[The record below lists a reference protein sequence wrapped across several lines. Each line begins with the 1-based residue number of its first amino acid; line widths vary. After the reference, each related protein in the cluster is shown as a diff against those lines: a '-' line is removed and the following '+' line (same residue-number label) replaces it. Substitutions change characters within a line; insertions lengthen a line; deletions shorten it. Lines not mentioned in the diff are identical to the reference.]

1 MNRYH
6 SPYLRMDYANQDFQ
20 AAFREQSAPHIFN
33 ALKSPKSQ
41 PDKYNTSK
49 LLEILT
55 IRELAPAMT
64 ASGKPKVILNTLTPG
79 FCHSELMRHAVFP
92 LNLLGWVGKRL
103 IGRSTEMG
111 SRTLVA
117 AASAGEESHGKYMTD
132 CLVREPS
139 KWVRS
144 EKGKEAQKK
153 VYKELGMIL
162 EEIEPG
168 VTKNI

>member
-1 MNRYH
+1 MI
-6 SPYLRMDYANQDFQ
+6 FQ
-20 AAFREQSAPHIFN
+20 AVFREQSAPHIFN
-33 ALKSPKSQ
+33 ALKSPKYQS
-41 PDKYNTSK
+41 DKYNTSK

-64 ASGKPKVILNTLTPG
+64 ASGKPQVIFHTLTPG
-79 FCHSELMRHAVFP
+79 FCYSELLRHAIFP
-92 LNLLGWVGKRL
+92 LNVLAWIGKRL

-132 CLVREPS
+132 CKVREPS

-153 VYKELGMIL
+153 VYKELLMIL

-168 VTKNI
+168 ITKNI

>member
-1 MNRYH
+1 
-6 SPYLRMDYANQDFQ
+6 LIFQ
-20 AAFREQSAPHIFN
+20 AVFREQSAPHIFN
-33 ALKSPKSQ
+33 ALKSPKYQS
-41 PDKYNTSK
+41 DKYNTSK

-64 ASGKPKVILNTLTPG
+64 ASGKPQVILNTLTPG
-79 FCHSELMRHAVFP
+79 VCYSELLRHAIFP
-92 LNLLGWVGKRL
+92 LNVLAWIGKRL

-132 CLVREPS
+132 CKVREPS

-153 VYKELGMIL
+153 VYKELLMIL

-168 VTKNI
+168 ITKNI

>member
-1 MNRYH
+1 V
-6 SPYLRMDYANQDFQ
+6 
-20 AAFREQSAPHIFN
+20 FREQSAPSIFT
-33 ALKSPKSQ
+33 ALKSPKYQ
-41 PDKYNTSK
+41 FDRYNTSK

-55 IRELAPAMT
+55 IRDLAPGMT
-64 ASGKPKVILNTLTPG
+64 ASEKPKVILNTLTPG

-92 LNLLGWVGKRL
+92 LNFLGWVGKSL

-139 KWVRS
+139 MWVRS
-144 EKGKEAQKK
+144 KKGKEVQTR
-153 VYKELGMIL
+153 VYKELLMVL

>member
-1 MNRYH
+1 M
-6 SPYLRMDYANQDFQ
+6 LIKDIQ
-20 AAFREQSAPHIFN
+20 AVFREQAAPHIFN
-33 ALKSPKSQ
+33 ALKSPKYQ
-41 PDKYNTSK
+41 FDKYNTSK

-79 FCHSELMRHAVFP
+79 FCYSELMRHAVFP
-92 LNLLGWVGKRL
+92 LNLLAWVGKRL

-111 SRTLVA
+111 SRTLVS

-139 KWVRS
+139 RWVRS
-144 EKGKEAQKK
+144 EEGKEAQKR
-153 VYKELGMIL
+153 VYKELLMIL
-162 EEIEPG
+162 EEIEPS
-168 VTKNI
+168 VTNNI

>member
-1 MNRYH
+1 MFI
-6 SPYLRMDYANQDFQ
+6 ANWDVKASFK
-20 AAFREQSAPHIFN
+20 EQSAASIFS
-33 ALKSPKSQ
+33 ALKSPKYQ
-41 PDKYNTSK
+41 PDRYNTSK

-64 ASGKPKVILNTLTPG
+64 ASGKTKVILNTLTPG

-92 LNLLGWVGKRL
+92 LNLLGWIGKRL
-103 IGRSTEMG
+103 IGRTTEIG

-117 AASAGEESHGKYMTD
+117 AASAGEESHGAYMAD
-132 CLVREPS
+132 CVVQEPS

-144 EKGKEAQKK
+144 EKGKEAQQRF
-153 VYKELGMIL
+153 YKEFLMVL

-168 VTKNI
+168 VTRNI

>member
-1 MNRYH
+1 
-6 SPYLRMDYANQDFQ
+6 
-20 AAFREQSAPHIFN
+20 
-33 ALKSPKSQ
+33 
-41 PDKYNTSK
+41 
-49 LLEILT
+49 
-55 IRELAPAMT
+55 
-64 ASGKPKVILNTLTPG
+64 
-79 FCHSELMRHAVFP
+79 MRHAIFP
-92 LNLLGWVGKRL
+92 LNVLAWIGKRL

-132 CLVREPS
+132 CRVREPS

-153 VYKELGMIL
+153 VYKELLMIL

-168 VTKNI
+168 ITRNI

>member
-1 MNRYH
+1 M
-6 SPYLRMDYANQDFQ
+6 
-20 AAFREQSAPHIFN
+20 FREQSAPSIFS
-33 ALKSPKSQ
+33 ALKSPKYQ
-41 PDKYNTSK
+41 PDRYNTSK

-79 FCHSELMRHAVFP
+79 FCHSELMRHALFP
-92 LNLLGWVGKRL
+92 LNVLGWVGKRL

-117 AASAGEESHGKYMTD
+117 AASAGEESHGTYMTD

-139 KWVRS
+139 RWVRS
-144 EKGKEAQKK
+144 EKGKEAQTRF
-153 VYKELGMIL
+153 YKELLMVL